1 MAVGAMHDAQP
12 IPLTDPDGRVIAYAC
27 PVCFRAGF
35 AESIYGRGHTAD
47 EVAAMRLATSR
58 EQAAKCCRCRVCYA
72 QTRHDYAR
80 IECEGCAQKRYAR
93 ERESDAHPPVIAPEP
108 RWRSTP
114 PSLAE
119 FYALP
124 DAENGRAAR
133 LFLTRSDGWG
143 LRVSRIICTAG
154 SLYFLDDHG
163 DEYPIHP
170 ECIGEIAPIAT
181 VYGTVSPVEWPV
193 V

>member
-1 MAVGAMHDAQP
+1 MDDARTP
-12 IPLTDPDGRVIAYAC
+12 IPLTAPDGRVVAYAC
-27 PVCFRAGF
+27 PVCLRAGF
-35 AESIYGRGHTAD
+35 AETIYGRRLTAD
-47 EVAAMRLATSR
+47 EVAARRLATSR
-58 EQAAKCCRCRVCYA
+58 EQAANCCRCRVCYA

-80 IECEGCAQKRYAR
+80 IECEGCARKRYD
-93 ERESDAHPPVIAPEP
+93 RESAASPPVVAPEP
-108 RWRSTP
+108 RWRTTAP
-114 PSLAE
+114 TLAE

-124 DAENGRAAR
+124 DSEGGRHAR

-181 VYGTVSPVEWPV
+181 VHGTVSPVEWPIV
-193 V
+193 

>member
-1 MAVGAMHDAQP
+1 MAVGVLRADP
-12 IPLTDPDGRVIAYAC
+12 IPLTDPDGRVVAFVC
-27 PVCFRAGF
+27 PVCFRAGQAESLHGEF
-35 AESIYGRGHTAD
+35 AEAELIALRR
-47 EVAAMRLATSR
+47 EESR
-58 EQAAKCCRCRVCYA
+58 QQAALCCRCRVCWKA
-72 QTRHDYAR
+72 TRHGFLGVECDGCRRAR
-80 IECEGCAQKRYAR
+80 HDR
-93 ERESDAHPPVIAPEP
+93 ERTSANTPVTVAPEP
-108 RWRSTP
+108 RWRATAP
-114 PSLAE
+114 TLAE

-133 LFLTRSDGWG
+133 LSLTRSDGRG

-181 VYGTVSPVEWPV
+181 INGTVSPVEWPV